1 MQALHINGNDLTLEA
16 VREVAQPDVRR
27 PVLLDPDAREAVNRA
42 RAVVDT
48 LVANNR
54 ISYAITTGVGKLS
67 DVHIVGDQVR
77 ELQINLVRSHAVGVG
92 EPLSIPDTRAM
103 MLLRANSLAK
113 GNSGIRG
120 ISIDT
125 ICEMLNRGVTPMVP
139 SQGSVGASGDLAPL
153 AHLALAL
160 IGEGECLDE
169 KGGRI
174 PSAEALKRA
183 QIKPLVLEAKE
194 AVSLINGT
202 QAMLAIGILMV
213 LAAETL
219 VDTADV
225 IGAMACDALKG
236 TNVAFDERIQK
247 ARPHAG
253 QIRTAA
259 NLRRLLEQSQ
269 IRDSHRD
276 CGRVQDAYSLRC
288 IPQVHGAVRDTLAH
302 CRSVFET
309 ETNSA
314 VDNPLVFVKNPKAM
328 DGEGDVLSGG
338 NFHGEP
344 LAFALDFLAIALSAL
359 AGISERRLERM
370 VNPALSEGL
379 PPFLAPGAGM
389 NSGFM
394 MPQVTAAALVS
405 ENKVLSHPAS
415 VDSITTS
422 GNKEDFVSMGMTA
435 ASKLK
440 RVVENTRNT
449 LAIEAM
455 AAAQAIDFLAPLK
468 TSKPLQ
474 QAHAAIR
481 AVCAT
486 MEKDRVMYRGFR
498 THCEFDCERQAGRR
512 SALNILTKICPLEI
526 CHHDHELAEGKGPAT
541 RFSPTPR
548 CLMRSRRERI
558 AVYSHPLSALD
569 SPRFNASPPRGA
581 PELSAFS
588 P

>member
-1 MQALHINGNDLTLEA
+1 MIA
-16 VREVAQPDVRR
+16 
-27 PVLLDPDAREAVNRA
+27 
-42 RAVVDT
+42 
-48 LVANNR
+48 
-54 ISYAITTGVGKLS
+54 
-67 DVHIVGDQVR
+67 
-77 ELQINLVRSHAVGVG
+77 
-92 EPLSIPDTRAM
+92 
-103 MLLRANSLAK
+103 
-113 GNSGIRG
+113 
-120 ISIDT
+120 
-125 ICEMLNRGVTPMVP
+125 
-139 SQGSVGASGDLAPL
+139 
-153 AHLALAL
+153 
-160 IGEGECLDE
+160 EGEATFHG
-169 KGGRI
+169 KRVAA
-174 PSAEALKRA
+174 AEALKQA
-183 QIKPLVLEAKE
+183 DIEPLVLQAKE
-194 AVSLINGT
+194 AISLINGT
-202 QAMLAIGILMV
+202 QGMLAVGLLATLQANIL
-213 LAAETL
+213 A
-219 VDTADV
+219 DTADV
-225 IGAMACDALKG
+225 LGALTVDALRG
-236 TNVAFDERIQK
+236 TDAAFDKRIHQ

-253 QIRTAA
+253 QSLVAE
-259 NLRRLLEQSQ
+259 NLRRMLEGSL
-269 IRDSHRD
+269 IRESHRE
-276 CGRVQDAYSLRC
+276 CQKVQDAYSLRC

-302 CRSVFET
+302 CRVVFET

-405 ENKVLSHPAS
+405 ENKVLAHPAS

-435 ASKLK
+435 ANKLK

-486 MEKDRVMYRGFR
+486 MEKDRVMYQDF
-498 THCEFDCERQAGRR
+498 A
-512 SALNILTKICPLEI
+512 
-526 CHHDHELAEGKGPAT
+526 
-541 RFSPTPR
+541 
-548 CLMRSRRERI
+548 RI
-558 AVYSHPLSALD
+558 AELI
-569 SPRFNASPPRGA
+569 ASGKVAEVVR
-581 PELSAFS
+581 
-588 P
+588 

>member
-1 MQALHINGNDLTLEA
+1 MKALHINGNDLTLEA
-16 VREVAQPDVRR
+16 VREVSRFDARC

-42 RAVVDT
+42 RAVVDA
-48 LVANNR
+48 LVAANK

-67 DVHIVGDQVR
+67 DVHIVGEQVR
-77 ELQINLVRSHAVGVG
+77 ELQVNLVRSHAVGVG
-92 EPLSIPDTRAM
+92 EPLSIPDVRAM
-103 MLLRANSLAK
+103 MVLRANSLSK
-113 GNSGIRG
+113 GNSGVRAVT
-120 ISIDT
+120 IDT

-160 IGEGECLDE
+160 IGEGECFDE
-169 KGGRI
+169 KGTRMA
-174 PSAEALKRA
+174 SAEALKGA

-202 QAMLAIGILMV
+202 QAMLAIGTLM
-213 LAAETL
+213 LLDAETL

-225 IGAMACDALKG
+225 LGAMTCDALKG

-247 ARPHAG
+247 ARPHPG
-253 QIRTAA
+253 QIKTAA
-259 NLRRLLEQSQ
+259 NLRRLLEQSG
-269 IRDSHRD
+269 IRESHRD

-288 IPQVHGAVRDTLAH
+288 IPQVHGAVRDTLSH
-302 CRSVFET
+302 CRRVFET

-314 VDNPLVFVKNPKAM
+314 VDNPLVFVKKAKAM
-328 DGEGDVLSGG
+328 DGDGDVLSGG

-405 ENKVLSHPAS
+405 ENKVLAHPAS
-415 VDSITTS
+415 VDSIPTS
-422 GNKEDFVSMGMTA
+422 GNKEDYVSMGMTA
-435 ASKLK
+435 ANKLK

-455 AAAQAIDFLAPLK
+455 AAAQALDFLAPLK
-468 TSKPLQ
+468 SSKPLQ

-486 MEKDRVMYRGFR
+486 MDKDRVMYQDFARIAQMIASG
-498 THCEFDCERQAGRR
+498 
-512 SALNILTKICPLEI
+512 K
-526 CHHDHELAEGKGPAT
+526 LAEVL
-541 RFSPTPR
+541 R
-548 CLMRSRRERI
+548 
-558 AVYSHPLSALD
+558 
-569 SPRFNASPPRGA
+569 
-581 PELSAFS
+581 
-588 P
+588 

>member
-1 MQALHINGNDLTLEA
+1 MQALRINGNDLALEA
-16 VREVAQPDVRR
+16 VREVADIAIHR

-48 LVANNR
+48 LVANNKV
-54 ISYAITTGVGKLS
+54 SYAITTGVGKLS
-67 DVHIVGDQVR
+67 DVHIAGEQVR

-92 EPLSIPDTRAM
+92 EPLSVPETRAM
-103 MLLRANSLAK
+103 MLLRANSLSK
-113 GNSGIRG
+113 GLSGVRALT
-120 ISIDT
+120 IDT

-160 IGEGECLDE
+160 VGEGECYIEAE
-169 KGGRI
+169 KGARMA
-174 PSAEALKRA
+174 SAEALKRA
-183 QIKPLVLEAKE
+183 QIKPLILEAKE

-202 QAMLAIGILMV
+202 QAMLAVGTLML

-236 TNVAFDERIQK
+236 TNVAFDARIQQ

-253 QIRTAA
+253 QMKTAA
-259 NLRRLLEQSQ
+259 NLRRLLEESE
-269 IRDSHRD
+269 IRASHRD

-302 CRSVFET
+302 CRRIFET

-314 VDNPLVFVKNPKAM
+314 VDNPLVFVTNPKAV
-328 DGEGDVLSGG
+328 DGEGEVLSGG

-405 ENKVLSHPAS
+405 ENKVLAHPAS

-435 ASKLK
+435 ANKLK
-440 RVVENTRNT
+440 KVVENTRNT

-455 AAAQAIDFLAPLK
+455 AAAQAFDFLAPLRS
-468 TSKPLQ
+468 SKSLQ

-481 AVCAT
+481 SVCAT
-486 MEKDRVMYRGFR
+486 MNQDRVMYQDF
-498 THCEFDCERQAGRR
+498 A
-512 SALNILTKICPLEI
+512 
-526 CHHDHELAEGKGPAT
+526 
-541 RFSPTPR
+541 
-548 CLMRSRRERI
+548 RI
-558 AVYSHPLSALD
+558 AQLI
-569 SPRFNASPPRGA
+569 ASGKIADILR
-581 PELSAFS
+581 
-588 P
+588 